1 VESDYHH
8 TLLRGENPVDYKP
21 THVQEVVAA
30 SASPREAVPVQLVVQ
45 QVQIQGG
52 PDCLAMFDNG
62 SQTTL
67 VLNSY
72 AKEAKLKKIGVSRIR
87 VKGRRIRAKSCF

>member
-1 VESDYHH
+1 
-8 TLLRGENPVDYKP
+8 VDYKP

-30 SASPREAVPVQLVVQ
+30 SASPLETEVMPVQLVVQ
-45 QVQIQGG
+45 QVQVRGG
-52 PDCLAMFDNG
+52 FDCLAMFDNV

-72 AKEAKLKKIGVSRIR
+72 AKEAKMKKVGDSRIR
-87 VKGRRIRAKSCF
+87 VRGIAPGAVEPSHVF

>member
-1 VESDYHH
+1 M
-8 TLLRGENPVDYKP
+8 
-21 THVQEVVAA
+21 
-30 SASPREAVPVQLVVQ
+30 PVQLVVQ
-45 QVQIQGG
+45 QVQIRGG

-72 AKEAKLKKIGVSRIR
+72 AKEAKMKKIGDSRIR
-87 VKGRRIRAKSCF
+87 VRGICNITLRKEVTIQNSDQPFGLDNK